1 MLQCQVQWQRTE
13 CTSGLLAPQKLADPS
28 TLHGIWT
35 TNLYLLS
42 TVYCHCASRQN
53 QMRKMM
59 WRLAF
64 WYTSVDNH
72 NPFFYQWTIS
82 CGYEHPELNNRRVCS
97 PNLRLACTDT
107 LIPFASVSGLL
118 ERNEMLFLHASCMC
132 LQLSALW
139 SSAAGWCVCTWSH
152 CFLQE
157 VEYSFVPMYSTQ
169 TRCSFELFGSDVA
182 GLQFVDRS
190 EESSVM
196 RKVADLVLDIPI
208 IQRFSQ
214 RSRSMLVKLA
224 FGRAEIGVSARDAIT
239 GKSVSATAKF
249 AASWDHSSR
258 RAFQWIMDLIHT
270 LGARCPAWPA
280 VLLVFEMCN
289 MKHPSVGMWPTVH
302 QRSGNQIAP
311 AVVQI
316 MQMCKCTATGNSSPY
331 KKKSYVAYIQ
341 MQRHLLLGPAA

>member
-1 MLQCQVQWQRTE
+1 MWVWTSRTQQQA
-13 CTSGLLAPQKLADPS
+13 SLLTKLAACVYRYLDTVCFSFWAAWTKWNAVSSRKLHVSATIS
-28 TLHGIWT
+28 TLW
-35 TNLYLLS
+35 
-42 TVYCHCASRQN
+42 
-53 QMRKMM
+53 
-59 WRLAF
+59 
-64 WYTSVDNH
+64 
-72 NPFFYQWTIS
+72 
-82 CGYEHPELNNRRVCS
+82 S
-97 PNLRLACTDT
+97 P
-107 LIPFASVSGLL
+107 
-118 ERNEMLFLHASCMC
+118 
-132 LQLSALW
+132 
-139 SSAAGWCVCTWSH
+139 AAGWCVCTWSH

-208 IQRFSQ
+208 IQRFPQ

-224 FGRAEIGVSARDAIT
+224 FGRAEIGVSARDAMT

-341 MQRHLLLGPAA
+341 MERHLLLGPAA